1 MSESNDYIRQR
12 TIPLEVKVRTLVKDI
27 RFNVVGTVSKVNED
41 GTRIDVTLPYLDCNM
56 QPIVLKGIEILRP
69 GTHNIIIKYKPAV
82 GDVALVFAMQDYW
95 AEGQFDHKPEEQ
107 SVKADP
113 YSNVTMKAIL
123 VQTNE
128 DNSDATIIDVKEDE
142 IAITAPLKTNIT
154 CKDTVTIT
162 AESTTDI
169 TCKDAVT
176 ITAESTTA
184 VTCKEDATV
193 DASGENI
200 VVKAAKVTVNDH
212 LTVE

>member
-27 RFNVVGTVSKVNED
+27 RFNVVGTVSKVSND
-41 GTRIDVTLPYLDCNM
+41 GTRIDVTLPYLDCNL

-69 GTHNIIIKYKPAV
+69 GTHNIIVKYKPVV

-95 AEGQFDHKPEEQ
+95 VEGQFNHQPEKQ
-107 SVKADP
+107 SVKAEP

-128 DNSDATIIDVKEDE
+128 DNTDATILDVKEDE
-142 IAITAPLKTNIT
+142 ITITAPLKTT
-154 CKDTVTIT
+154 
-162 AESTTDI
+162 I

-176 ITAESTTA
+176 ITTESTTKI
-184 VTCKEDATV
+184 TCKDNVTV
-193 DASGENI
+193 DASDKKV
-200 VVKAAKVTVNDH
+200 VVKAATVSINNH

>member
-12 TIPLEVKVRTLVKDI
+12 TIPLEVKIRTLVKDI
-27 RFNVVGTVSKVNED
+27 RFNVIGTVSKVNED

-69 GTHNIIIKYKPAV
+69 GTHNIIIKYKPVV

-107 SVKADP
+107 SVKAEP

-154 CKDTVTIT
+154 CKD
-162 AESTTDI
+162 
-169 TCKDAVT
+169 AVT

-184 VTCKEDATV
+184 VTCKDDATV
-193 DASGENI
+193 DASGKNV

>member
-12 TIPLEVKVRTLVKDI
+12 TIPLEVKIRTLVKDI

-56 QPIVLKGIEILRP
+56 QPLILKGIEILRP
-69 GTHNIIIKYKPAV
+69 GTHNIIIKYKPVV

-107 SVKADP
+107 SVKAEP

-154 CKDTVTIT
+154 CKDAVTIT

-169 TCKDAVT
+169 TCKAAVT

-184 VTCKEDATV
+184 VTCKDDATV
-193 DASGENI
+193 DASGKNI

>member
-12 TIPLEVKVRTLVKDI
+12 TIPLEVKIRTLVKDI
-27 RFNVVGTVSKVNED
+27 RFNVVGTVSKVNDD
-41 GTRIDVTLPYLDCNM
+41 GTRVDVTLPYLDCNM
-56 QPIVLKGIEILRP
+56 QPIVLKGIEVLRP
-69 GTHNIIIKYKPAV
+69 GTHAIIIKYKPVV

-107 SVKADP
+107 SVKAEP

-128 DNSDATIIDVKEDE
+128 DNSDATIIDVKEEE

-154 CKDTVTIT
+154 CKDAVTVTS
-162 AESTTDI
+162 ESTTDI

-184 VTCKEDATV
+184 VTCKDDATV
-193 DASGENI
+193 DASGKNI